1 MPLGC
6 PACTWAPGLV
16 VTGCRASL
24 SGGPP
29 AVNAPGLPRRAPWAP
44 GVMVTVWGPSFS
56 SAPGKGLTLFSP
68 LQGVP
73 ASITFFSPSGLTH
86 SLKHIQELSGD
97 SIGQIKV
104 SY

>member
-6 PACTWAPGLV
+6 PGVHL
-16 VTGCRASL
+16 G
-24 SGGPP
+24 SGGGGDRLGSISQWGPSCCECP
-29 AVNAPGLPRRAPWAP
+29 CAPWAP
-44 GVMVTVWGPSFS
+44 GVVVTVWGPSFS

-68 LQGVP
+68 LQGIP

-104 SY
+104 SYSVGF